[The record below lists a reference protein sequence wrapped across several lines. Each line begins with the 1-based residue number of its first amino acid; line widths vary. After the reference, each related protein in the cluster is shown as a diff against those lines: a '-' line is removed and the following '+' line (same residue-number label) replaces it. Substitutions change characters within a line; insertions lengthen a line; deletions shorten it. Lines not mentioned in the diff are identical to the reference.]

1 MVFLE
6 ASRYG
11 RTSLRI
17 SQYVHVRFFHTPLS
31 HSSISIHRY
40 HNHPLAKHPTAMGT
54 VLSKPSRPA
63 TQEANFTYPRL
74 KNVKNDFR
82 LVKIEERKK
91 GTLLTCQMEVF
102 NIDRLPTYAALSF
115 FWKDGYD
122 EPSQKKKLFPI
133 TINGKRHGVNANLH
147 SVLQGLRDTR
157 PGI

>member
-1 MVFLE
+1 
-6 ASRYG
+6 
-11 RTSLRI
+11 
-17 SQYVHVRFFHTPLS
+17 
-31 HSSISIHRY
+31 
-40 HNHPLAKHPTAMGT
+40 MGT

-91 GTLLTCQMEVF
+91 GKLLTCQMEVF

-157 PGI
+157 PGIWWWINELCVDPAAPQEMQLSEQQKVLVK